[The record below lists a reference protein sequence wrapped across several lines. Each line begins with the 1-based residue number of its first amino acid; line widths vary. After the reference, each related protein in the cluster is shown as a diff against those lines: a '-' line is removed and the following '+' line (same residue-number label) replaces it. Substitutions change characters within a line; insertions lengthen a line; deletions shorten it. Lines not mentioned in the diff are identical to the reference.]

1 MNLTPTLADV
11 GEHEVIGEIIAAAPS
26 ALNGDDAAVMFPAAP
41 NTRTVAAT
49 DMMVEG
55 RHFRR
60 DWSTPNEIGQKAILE
75 NFADVESM
83 GARPIA
89 ALLAISA
96 PADTPVEF
104 VRGIAE
110 GIAQRCEPYNAE
122 LVGGDLTQGMQVTV
136 TVTAIGHLGGDRPAM
151 TLDRARPGQQ
161 LVAHGKIGWSA
172 AGLALLE
179 RFGRELPTEL
189 AHPSPLID
197 AHCCPWLDP
206 SRGMI
211 ARAAGATAMTDISD
225 SLIRDV
231 GTIAARSGVNIDLDS
246 VAIAPHELLVEAGRA
261 LGEDPW
267 RWVLTGGEDHTL
279 VGTTAKEAPSGFRV
293 IGSVNKG
300 AAATV
305 DGKESVYDA
314 GWEAF

>member
-1 MNLTPTLADV
+1 
-11 GEHEVIGEIIAAAPS
+11 
-26 ALNGDDAAVMFPAAP
+26 
-41 NTRTVAAT
+41 
-49 DMMVEG
+49 
-55 RHFRR
+55 
-60 DWSTPNEIGQKAILE
+60 
-75 NFADVESM
+75 
-83 GARPIA
+83 
-89 ALLAISA
+89 
-96 PADTPVEF
+96 
-104 VRGIAE
+104 
-110 GIAQRCEPYNAE
+110 
-122 LVGGDLTQGMQVTV
+122 
-136 TVTAIGHLGGDRPAM
+136 M

-189 AHPSPLID
+189 AHLSPLID